1 VRTQSTKVG
10 DMICV
15 ADFHDLCVMEF
26 GLYSA
31 NFGKL
36 SGLKCGNSCSQ
47 NFSIYVEISLFYKY
61 LKVCSV

>member
-1 VRTQSTKVG
+1 
-10 DMICV
+10 MICV